1 MRPQYHF
8 RDSPQGL
15 MAWDM
20 RKIAK
25 AAASL
30 PTVEV
35 PLSDIAELDEDWWF
49 AHGGAAT
56 PRAIADHM
64 ALVAHA
70 DRSYPV
76 ILDAQS
82 RLMDGMHR
90 IVQAL
95 LAGDTT
101 ITAIRLPETPP
112 PDYIGVDPDKLPYAP
127 EPDQPASSD

>member
-1 MRPQYHF
+1 MRPQYHL

-20 RKIAK
+20 RKIAH

-49 AHGGAAT
+49 AHGTTPT
-56 PRAIADHM
+56 PRTIADHM
-64 ALVAHA
+64 TLVQQVDRAH
-70 DRSYPV
+70 PI
-76 ILDAQS
+76 ILDGEG
-82 RLMDGMHR
+82 RLMDGVHR

-101 ITAIRLPETPP
+101 IHAIRLPETPP
-112 PDYIGVDPDKLPYAP
+112 PDYIGVDPDNLPYGP
-127 EPDQPASSD
+127 EPDCSASSD